1 LYFTRETSKNQD
13 RYCLG
18 VAIWLLSN
26 FHLTLIKEFFK
37 MTRSFTQFMMLSV
50 AVLALA
56 ACSDKTKDSMQET
69 TYGDQTGLM
78 GDGSTA
84 VPTDGVDSSNI
95 MPGSQEDLTVNVGD
109 RVFFGYDRVEVAAEA
124 KQTLDLQAE
133 WLKRYPNVSVT
144 IEGHADERGTREYN
158 LALGDRRANNV
169 RNYLIGQ
176 GVDASRIQTISY
188 GKERPAVF
196 GSDDQSWAQNRRA
209 VTKVN

>member
-1 LYFTRETSKNQD
+1 
-13 RYCLG
+13 
-18 VAIWLLSN
+18 
-26 FHLTLIKEFFK
+26 
-37 MTRSFTQFMMLSV
+37 MTRSISQFALLSV
-50 AVLALA
+50 ALLALA
-56 ACSDKTKDSMQET
+56 ACSDKAKDSMQEA
-69 TYGDQTGLM
+69 TYGDQTGATM

-84 VPTDGVDSSNI
+84 VPTDGVDSTNI

-109 RVFFGYDRVEVAAEA
+109 RVFFGYDRVDVAPEA

-133 WLKRYPNVSVT
+133 WLKRYPNVTVT

-158 LALGDRRANNV
+158 LALGDRRANGV
-169 RNYLIGQ
+169 RSYLISQ
-176 GVDASRIQTISY
+176 GIDASRIQTISY